1 MTTKKL
7 KGIPM
12 ETKKEQELCVK
23 EYLEHLRKHP
33 MPEIMDAECVAALS
47 AIEGQ
52 YGELITYGAGL
63 EVRLGEQERY
73 VDYIMDID
81 EDSMPPLNK
90 LWYEVDYA
98 EYRRAYERNTQIV
111 PCIFANVSHHVDGD
125 DYALF
130 WDKVLPKFLGAK
142 RSAKLRPHLDRIT
155 AVLPAGARIKQMGTM
170 TGRGEFDIMRIVV
183 FFPNLDAVM
192 EGLKSFAWPGE
203 TESLKSAAAAW
214 VGSNWIGVNLDIDA
228 SGVMPKLGLEIV
240 PEWHQPILVDKVIKQ
255 FEDAGLCLPEKG
267 TALRRWIR
275 LKPTDSP
282 AIYTDI
288 AYFKLN
294 YREGRI
300 VEAKAY
306 LQQQRPEVARW
317 LRKDAYQSSERGF
330 QNGKHQQKRT
340 DKGAD

>member
-1 MTTKKL
+1 
-7 KGIPM
+7 M

-33 MPEIMDAECVAALS
+33 MLEIMDAECVAALS
-47 AIEGQ
+47 AIECQ

-170 TGRGEFDIMRIVV
+170 TGRGEFDIMRIAACFCVIMIHCAV
-183 FFPNLDAVM
+183 FKQEESYAYDSWSYQALPLR
-192 EGLKSFAWPGE
+192 GLAATGLVLIWTLTQAALCP
-203 TESLKSAAAAW
+203 SLVW
-214 VGSNWIGVNLDIDA
+214 RLCR
-228 SGVMPKLGLEIV
+228 SGISRF
-240 PEWHQPILVDKVIKQ
+240 W
-255 FEDAGLCLPEKG
+255 
-267 TALRRWIR
+267 WIR
-275 LKPTDSP
+275 
-282 AIYTDI
+282 
-288 AYFKLN
+288 
-294 YREGRI
+294 
-300 VEAKAY
+300 
-306 LQQQRPEVARW
+306 
-317 LRKDAYQSSERGF
+317 
-330 QNGKHQQKRT
+330 
-340 DKGAD
+340 